1 MISQRLGLKEQEA
14 GEEEEEVGE
23 DEEEDK
29 EEEDEEEEGV
39 ERQEEERRKRK
50 VGRKVETD
58 RDRLR
63 KGLFTPSMRRKTM
76 KSTKKRRKLSQFLPQ
91 KI

>member
-14 GEEEEEVGE
+14 GEEGEEGE

-50 VGRKVETD
+50 VERKVETD

>member
-14 GEEEEEVGE
+14 GEEEEEEE

-29 EEEDEEEEGV
+29 EEEDEEEEKV

-63 KGLFTPSMRRKTM
+63 KGLFTPSMRRKRM
-76 KSTKKRRKLSQFLPQ
+76 KSTKKRRRSQFLPQ

>member
-14 GEEEEEVGE
+14 GEEEEEVEEGE
-23 DEEEDK
+23 VEE
-29 EEEDEEEEGV
+29 EEEDEEEE
-39 ERQEEERRKRK
+39 REERRKVERRNQK
-50 VGRKVETD
+50 VERKVETD

-63 KGLFTPSMRRKTM
+63 KGLFIPSMRRRTT
-76 KSTKKRRKLSQFLPQ
+76 KSTKKRRKLSQSLPQ